1 MDEILLLYRKYNRP
15 GAQKLLLLAKSEGL
29 QVTSKEIKE
38 FIASRSEEQQL
49 KESKDT
55 KQSQGH
61 IVSYNPFNR
70 LQLDIFV
77 LKKYESSNKGYGY
90 ILCIMDIFSRKA
102 FCYAIKTKGLSD
114 TTPAIKKFFSESGLH
129 EFNKKAL
136 VIIMSDSDAA
146 FKGNDRDEDQNFQ
159 KILSDNNAVLE
170 PVILNNH
177 HALGIIDVFAKN
189 LKRVLSKEFLENKS
203 TKWIDI
209 LPKIIEQYNSTP
221 HTSLDNIT
229 PNDAITD
236 PKKRMH
242 VMHLNILKA
251 KDNGFVADLKPGDK
265 VRVDDTAMFKK
276 GTESRWSDEVHV
288 VREASGK
295 TVTLTDGTTHRR
307 NKVLSVPHNTVIV
320 PTAQLEKNVIKVATK
335 QHKDK
340 QLYKRENIK
349 ETDVVEG
356 GRSARAG
363 RGVNTYDKHLEQK
376 ATVTRKT

>member
-1 MDEILLLYRKYNRP
+1 M
-15 GAQKLLLLAKSEGL
+15 
-29 QVTSKEIKE
+29 
-38 FIASRSEEQQL
+38 
-49 KESKDT
+49 
-55 KQSQGH
+55 
-61 IVSYNPFNR
+61 
-70 LQLDIFV
+70 
-77 LKKYESSNKGYGY
+77 
-90 ILCIMDIFSRKA
+90 
-102 FCYAIKTKGLSD
+102 KTKGLSD
-114 TTPAIKKFFSESGLH
+114 TTPTIKKFFSESGLH

-146 FKGNDRDEDQNFQ
+146 FKGSGRGEDQNFQ

-251 KDNGFVADLKPGDK
+251 KD
-265 VRVDDTAMFKK
+265 
-276 GTESRWSDEVHV
+276 
-288 VREASGK
+288 
-295 TVTLTDGTTHRR
+295 
-307 NKVLSVPHNTVIV
+307 I
-320 PTAQLEKNVIKVATK
+320 
-335 QHKDK
+335 
-340 QLYKRENIK
+340 
-349 ETDVVEG
+349 
-356 GRSARAG
+356 
-363 RGVNTYDKHLEQK
+363 
-376 ATVTRKT
+376 